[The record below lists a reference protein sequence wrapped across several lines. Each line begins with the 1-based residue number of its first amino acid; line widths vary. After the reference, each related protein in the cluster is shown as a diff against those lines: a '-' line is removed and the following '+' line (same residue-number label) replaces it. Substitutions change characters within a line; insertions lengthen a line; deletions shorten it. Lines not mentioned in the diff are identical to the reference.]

1 MAGQLQ
7 FQLRICFQLQV
18 TEPSATNLPQ
28 IAEERELQ
36 VHVHLYCGIYIR
48 GSHGE

>member
-7 FQLRICFQLQV
+7 FQSRICFQLQV
-18 TEPSATNLPQ
+18 TATNLPQ
-28 IAEERELQ
+28 IAEEPELQ

>member
-7 FQLRICFQLQV
+7 FQSRICFQLQV

-48 GSHGE
+48 SSHGE